1 MVKIFVEGGG
11 DGKALRTEC
20 RQAIAEFLKKAGL
33 AGHLPRTVAS
43 GSRRQAYDDFCTAI
57 ASGEPALLLVDSEGP
72 VAAEHQSGEPSTWL
86 PWAHLAQR
94 VGDGWTTPAG
104 ATDRHCH
111 LMVECMESWL
121 LADRAALQTFF
132 DPGFRASALPALGRA
147 IETVEKA
154 QLYQAL
160 SAATSACKT
169 KAPYGKGEH
178 SFKLLAS
185 IDPSRVVAG
194 APWAKRFVDE
204 TKRQMGC

>member
-1 MVKIFVEGGG
+1 MAKRKFGEAQVEVSIRDRVGAGLKAIEKRMKQFGVGVAAVGGAISAAG
-11 DGKALRTEC
+11 TAGVAAFS
-20 RQAIAEFLKKAGL
+20 AIAAEFSAYGDSVEKMAARTGVSAEALSTLGFAAG
-33 AGHLPRTVAS
+33 
-43 GSRRQAYDDFCTAI
+43 
-57 ASGEPALLLVDSEGP
+57 
-72 VAAEHQSGEPSTWL
+72 QSGTS
-86 PWAHLAQR
+86 
-94 VGDGWTTPAG
+94 
-104 ATDRHCH
+104 
-111 LMVECMESWL
+111 
-121 LADRAALQTFF
+121 
-132 DPGFRASALPALGRA
+132 

-185 IDPSRVVAG
+185 IDPSKVVAA